1 MTLFRSPLA
10 TVLAGILFAG
20 TGTGSFGPAPA
31 AKAPGA
37 GTRPDTATK
46 ETV

>member
-1 MTLFRSPLA
+1 MTFFRSPLA
-10 TVLAGILFAG
+10 TVLVGILFAG

-37 GTRPDTATK
+37 GTRSDAGAK
-46 ETV
+46 ET